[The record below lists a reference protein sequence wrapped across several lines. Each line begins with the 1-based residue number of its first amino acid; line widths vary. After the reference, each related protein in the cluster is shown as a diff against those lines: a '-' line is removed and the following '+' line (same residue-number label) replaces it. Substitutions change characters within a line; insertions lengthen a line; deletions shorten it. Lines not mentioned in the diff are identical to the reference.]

1 MNIDAEKIMEDKK
14 SKKEKNKKEKNK
26 KALSFLGSIFTFLF
40 LDFLGQLLVIPLAI
54 LIVIYFYLK

>member
-14 SKKEKNKKEKNK
+14 SKKEKNK